1 MNEAMGLASMNPMVG
16 INGNR
21 GNIITNSLSND
32 KDLSNGWGDYS
43 VSKTLDKGDI
53 SLKLDDKGKMIKNN
67 IETLGESYIASF
79 YVLNPDADKI
89 FDELLEET
97 ELEYEERPI
106 HKKDYIYESM
116 TGHTLFTPDQ
126 AKYDCMLEEIEL
138 DKMSKAV
145 GAVANDSSLSFE
157 HFKKEKREK
166 DSNYIPDS
174 KSPFN
179 ALEEHIPILN
189 TRYRKIAESILSK
202 LDNKHILIF
211 EDYKGF
217 YGFNEATGKRTES
230 YHNMNDIYFNSIL
243 REEGE
248 EL

>member
-1 MNEAMGLASMNPMVG
+1 MVEAMGLASMNPMVG

-21 GNIITNSLSND
+21 GNILTNSLSND
-32 KDLSNGWGDYS
+32 KDLSNGWGEYS

-53 SLKLDDKGKMIKNN
+53 SLKLDDKGKMIKNT

-79 YVLNPDADKI
+79 YILNPKANEI
-89 FDELLEET
+89 FDNFLKESEMV
-97 ELEYEERPI
+97 YEERPI
-106 HKKDYIYESM
+106 HKKDYIYETM
-116 TGHTLFTPDQ
+116 TNHILFTPDQ

-166 DSNYIPDS
+166 NSNYVPDS

-179 ALEEHIPILN
+179 TLENHIPILN
-189 TRYRKIAESILSK
+189 TRYRKLAESILSK

-230 YHNMNDIYFNSIL
+230 YHNINDIYFDSIL
-243 REEGE
+243 REGE
-248 EL
+248 EI